1 MPHSRDNHFRIFK
14 LYCMYFMEKDVW
26 RVKLHLGYS
35 IRFITLLQLSLTR
48 SMGDIILG
56 GLITPLALTFNYDLS
71 SLREPTRST
80 KIDMESYLAMRIL
93 IKEGD
98 IYNLV
103 LKNAESP
110 YLVLNLEK
118 TTIQQQENQVFPV
131 HGQHKPWP
139 PFQCSSLQQVTNRTF
154 SQVSIDHSLLY
165 LLNNTGNK
173 RSYSSSSIKPVMWTI

>member
-1 MPHSRDNHFRIFK
+1 
-14 LYCMYFMEKDVW
+14 
-26 RVKLHLGYS
+26 
-35 IRFITLLQLSLTR
+35 
-48 SMGDIILG
+48 MGDIILG

-110 YLVLNLEK
+110 HLVLNLEK
-118 TTIQQQENQVFPV
+118 TTIQQQEN
-131 HGQHKPWP
+131 
-139 PFQCSSLQQVTNRTF
+139 
-154 SQVSIDHSLLY
+154 
-165 LLNNTGNK
+165 
-173 RSYSSSSIKPVMWTI
+173 